1 MSHRS
6 HHTMPALEAQLQ
18 NSIDAGWQELL
29 SRLPA
34 DLETQAKVRRAWV
47 RQRAFACAS
56 DLLRG
61 LLAYVLCV
69 GSFRQLGIWAVLI
82 GLCNISETAWRKALR
97 RARPWLFWLLSQLV
111 TGLGVSHPGLPSQ
124 TRVLLIDATRL
135 REVGGSGDDWRVHL
149 AYDLLAGRLAQV
161 SVTDEHVAESLEHFQ
176 IRPGDITVHDMGYGY
191 RNRFAW
197 VLLRGGHVVGRIS
210 PPAFPL
216 LDEHEQPLCV
226 VDWLQSL
233 PEGTHSRRVCFVHNK
248 RTFRV
253 RLIVRSLPPEAA
265 EKARAAK
272 RKRAVKYQRQLKD
285 ETLVL
290 AGWICLISS
299 LPTEPWSD
307 ELVLTLY
314 RARWQIELV
323 FKRMKQIMRLGLLR
337 CWSEASCQATILCWL
352 IAWALQ
358 EQEMQPIRQAL
369 RSLPED
375 LQEALAHQSA
385 LDPRQSSA
393 PAGPSSWRLAAVGM
407 QTLRV
412 LVQGSWTLS
421 RLLDCLPLLQR
432 FLRGS
437 PRKRRQ
443 QEQAIRALL
452 GTLMGSDLPLD
463 GLFFDCSSA

>member
-1 MSHRS
+1 MPRQS
-6 HHTMPALEAQLQ
+6 HHTTPPLEEQLQ
-18 NSIDAGWQELL
+18 ESLQGGWQNLV
-29 SRLPA
+29 SGLPA
-34 DLETQAKVRRAWV
+34 DLEQQAASLGALVRHRG
-47 RQRAFACAS
+47 FSSAS
-56 DLLRG
+56 ALLRG

-69 GSFRQLGIWAVLI
+69 GSFRQLGAWAVLI
-82 GLCNISETAWRKALR
+82 GLCNLSETAWRKALR

-111 TGLGVSHPGLPSQ
+111 LGPSVTHPHLPIR

-161 SVTDEHVAESLEHFQ
+161 SVTDEHGAEELSHFDV
-176 IRPGDITVHDMGYGY
+176 RAGDITVHDMGYGY
-191 RNRFAW
+191 RNRFAY
-197 VLLRGGHVVGRIS
+197 VLLRGGHVLGRIS

-216 LDEHEQPLCV
+216 LDEHEQPISV
-226 VDWLQSL
+226 VDWLKAL
-233 PEGTHSRRVCFVHNK
+233 PEGSHSRTVCFVHNK
-248 RTFRV
+248 RRFQV
-253 RLIVRSLPPEAA
+253 RLIVRSLSAEAA

-299 LPTEPWSD
+299 LSAETWSD
-307 ELVLTLY
+307 EHCLALY
-314 RARWQIELV
+314 RARWQIELL
-323 FKRMKQIMRLGLLR
+323 FKRMKQLIRLGLIR
-337 CWSEASCQATILCWL
+337 CRSQASCQATILLWL

-358 EQEMQPIRQAL
+358 EQQMLPIRTH
-369 RSLPED
+369 
-375 LQEALAHQSA
+375 LQELASGLQETLEQAPVHAEVKTPAPSA
-385 LDPRQSSA
+385 L
-393 PAGPSSWRLAAVGM
+393 SSWRLAALGV

-412 LVQGSWTLS
+412 LVQGNWTLA
-421 RLLDCLPLLQR
+421 RLLDCLPVLPR

-443 QEQAIRALL
+443 QEQSVRTLL
-452 GTLMGSDLPLD
+452 HLLLESHLPLD